1 MLRWNP
7 TRTAWKAPALALAL
21 LAGPAAVPALAGP
34 APGQVVPPPTLR
46 SVLLDWSFDPL
57 VAVPLLA
64 VAAHGALPERPRH
77 DRPGAPVADRALRHR
92 AVLGARKPPPDASD
106 VGGAAAGD
114 GRPHH
119 HAADDHVATGA

>member
-21 LAGPAAVPALAGP
+21 LAGPAAVPALAG
-34 APGQVVPPPTLR
+34 
-46 SVLLDWSFDPL
+46 
-57 VAVPLLA
+57 
-64 VAAHGALPERPRH
+64 AAHGVLPERPRH

-92 AVLGARKPPPDASD
+92 AVLGARQPAPAAGD

-119 HAADDHVATGA
+119 HAADDHVATGAQADRAGRAQPPGAGHRLPADRLGPV